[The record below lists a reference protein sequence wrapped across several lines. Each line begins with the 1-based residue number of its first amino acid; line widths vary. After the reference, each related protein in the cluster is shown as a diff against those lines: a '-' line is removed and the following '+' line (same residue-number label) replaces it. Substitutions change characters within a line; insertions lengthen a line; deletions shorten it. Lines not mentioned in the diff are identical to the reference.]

1 MSFDESFNKRVAI
14 ARAAL
19 EMTQEELAKKVGV
32 VRRQIAAYEGGE
44 ARPREKALQNL
55 AAALGTTTEWLSH
68 GEGQGPDIR
77 NIKKTT
83 TVHEVPLFA
92 HIHAG
97 DIGTETDSFTKAD
110 AVDFIPATEEASE
123 TAFAIITAGNSMQ
136 SSAGISFPEG
146 TIVTID
152 PSVPASSGDFV
163 LCKTECNEMTF
174 KQLIIEH
181 GVPYLC
187 ALNPQFPVIK
197 PHDLRI
203 IGVAIH
209 AQTYIPYANMS
220 EKSHRILTK
229 CNQTGNLNLAS
240 QTRAVEPE
248 SIEKLERKLDLIIN
262 MLTNKKP
269 T

>member
-1 MSFDESFNKRVAI
+1 M
-14 ARAAL
+14 
-19 EMTQEELAKKVGV
+19 VGI
-32 VRRQIAAYEGGE
+32 VRRQIAAYEAGTSK
-44 ARPREKALQNL
+44 PREKVLQNL

-68 GEGQGPDIR
+68 GEGKGPDVS

-83 TVHEVPLFA
+83 TVHEIPVFTFDY
-92 HIHAG
+92 AG
-97 DIGTETDSFTKAD
+97 CVSNDDITYDKSD
-110 AVDFIPATEEASE
+110 AVDFIPAPEEASE
-123 TAFAIITAGNSMQ
+123 NAFAIIATGNSMQ
-136 SSAGISFPEG
+136 SSTGISFPEG

-203 IGVAIH
+203 VGVAIH
-209 AQTYIPYANMS
+209 AQAYIPYANMS

-240 QTRAVEPE
+240 QTHPVSPERIEAVEQ
-248 SIEKLERKLDLIIN
+248 KLDLIIN
-262 MLTNKKP
+262 MLSNKKP